1 MLKRIVQERVRR
13 SKRAGKFSLEEEED
27 DGGGG
32 GGLTHRVGIVMVYC
46 ILSLFMFSTLQC
58 TNHTNHDSAQR
69 LPQGKTIDESYTGK
83 PQDEMDIILSDDDQD
98 DLDKVD
104 TMMHF
109 GGGKF
114 DKDNAIERGA
124 YGGEGG
130 QGGQDLGVAYRSRKE
145 ELEDRIR
152 MKKFEKA
159 ERMKRK
165 EDQGMLSSC
174 CCWLLLLLLLYEFG
188 WCR

>member
-13 SKRAGKFSLEEEED
+13 SKRAGKFSLEEED
-27 DGGGG
+27 DGGG
-32 GGLTHRVGIVMVYC
+32 GGLTHRVRIVMVYC

-174 CCWLLLLLLLYEFG
+174 CCCCCCMNLVGAVECG
-188 WCR
+188 C